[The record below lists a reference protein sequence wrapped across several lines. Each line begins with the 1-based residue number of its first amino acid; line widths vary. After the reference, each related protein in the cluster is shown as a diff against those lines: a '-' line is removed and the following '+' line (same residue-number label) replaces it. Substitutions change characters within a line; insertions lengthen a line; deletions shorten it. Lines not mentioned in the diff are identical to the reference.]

1 MRKFIW
7 LTCLIS
13 CLLIMTQ
20 GLFANADIKQAGDSW
35 IEKNGLKIISDFSEL
50 LSIPNVSSNQENMVR
65 NADWIEAYIA
75 KRGFKSQQIIV
86 GGAPWIIA
94 ERKVSGAT
102 KTVLFY
108 AHYDGQPV
116 QAVNWASPP
125 FEPTLRDG
133 LVEQGSKVVPWP
145 EAGTEINPEW
155 RLFARSAGDDKAP
168 VIGLMAALDALDAA
182 GIKPTVNIKLILD
195 GEEEFGSG
203 SLENLLKQHADALDA
218 DLMLFCDGPM
228 HQSRQRQLVFGV
240 RGSMTVHL
248 TTYGPGRPL
257 HSGHYG
263 NWAPNPNHELVRL
276 LTTLHNEDGTIRVA
290 GFLEDVIPP
299 TQAELEAIKR
309 MPDVGS
315 MLKADLSLGRT
326 DLNGIRLEKAIMQP
340 AIIIKGID
348 GGGAGPGKS
357 RNIIQPSAT
366 ASLNIR
372 LVPGQTVE
380 RVTQQLMAHY
390 TDMGYVLVDEPPTSE
405 QLLKNPRLLY
415 LSASGG
421 YPAYRSKMDSP
432 EAQAISKLLK
442 QLDGDLP
449 LLTPTMGGSL
459 PIYLFGNYLD
469 MPIIIFPVA
478 NHDNNQHGRNE
489 NLRLQNLWDA
499 ITAYAVVISEYG
511 R

>member
-1 MRKFIW
+1 MRNLIKLI
-7 LTCLIS
+7 CLIV
-13 CLLIMTQ
+13 ITH
-20 GLFANADIKQAGDSW
+20 GLTANPDIEQVSESW
-35 IEKNGLKIISDFSEL
+35 IKKNGHTILNDFKEL
-50 LSIPNVSSNQENMVR
+50 LSIPNVSSNQENMLK
-65 NADWIEAYIA
+65 NAKWIEAYIA
-75 KRGFKSQQIIV
+75 ERGFKSEQIIV
-86 GGAPWIIA
+86 GGAPWILA
-94 ERKVSGAT
+94 ERKVKGAT

-116 QAVNWASPP
+116 QAGNWASPP
-125 FEPTLRDG
+125 FAPTLRDG
-133 LVEQGSKVVPWP
+133 LVEDNSNVIAWP
-145 EAGTEINPEW
+145 TPETPLNPEW

-182 GIKPTVNIKLILD
+182 GIEPAVNIKLILD
-195 GEEEFGSG
+195 GEEEFGSD

-228 HQSRQRQLVFGV
+228 HQSRKRQLVFGV
-240 RGSMTVHL
+240 RGSMTVDV
-248 TTYGPGRPL
+248 TTYGPTSPL

-276 LTTLHNEDGTIRVA
+276 LSSLHNADGTIRVA
-290 GFLEDVIPP
+290 DFMADVIAPS
-299 TQAELEAIKR
+299 QAELDAIKR
-309 MPDVGS
+309 MPDVGA
-315 MLKADLSLGRT
+315 MLQEKLNLSRT
-326 DLNGIRLEKAIMQP
+326 DLNGIRLEEAIMQP

-372 LVPGQTVE
+372 LVPGQTVA
-380 RVTQQLMAHY
+380 RVMQQLSAHFEK
-390 TDMGYVLVDEPPTSE
+390 MGYLLLDKPATPE
-405 QLLKNPRLLY
+405 QLKKNKRVLFLA
-415 LSASGG
+415 SSGG
-421 YPAYRSKMDSP
+421 YRAYRSRMDSP
-432 EAQAISKLLK
+432 EAQELSQLLK
-442 QLDGDLP
+442 EIDGEPP

-459 PIYLFGNYLD
+459 PIYLFEEYLE

-499 ITAYAVVISEYG
+499 IAAYAVVISEYSK
-511 R
+511 